1 MSDKIMMLYEGNT
14 YVVFKDDISEKLW
27 QELKDSRPLITED
40 SFKPKDG
47 GCSYSTFDAKRDRPK
62 TTSSPSGSHLLDCLV
77 FTLGLCTV
85 IALGGYL
92 IYDLLKN

>member
-1 MSDKIMMLYEGNT
+1 MMLYEGNT

-47 GCSYSTFDAKRDRPK
+47 GCSYSTFETPE
-62 TTSSPSGSHLLDCLV
+62 TFTNTSTVLLGTV
-77 FTLGLCTV
+77 FILGVAIV
-85 IALGGYL
+85 IAFAVSL
-92 IYDLLKN
+92 IYLVIN